1 MYADLDALRARLG
14 DVYVGIYGAADSEAS
29 DDLAAAAAE
38 IDGRLA
44 ARYQVPVADPP
55 GILKNWNLTLAEEL
69 AYSRGVSGEFPAK
82 LQKRV
87 DEVRKQLADAAA
99 GTLKLAAAETSTGSY
114 VAIDIQ
120 EPVFTR
126 EKMRDF

>member
-1 MYADLDALRARLG
+1 MYADIDALKARLG
-14 DVYVGIYGAADSEAS
+14 DVYFGIYGAADSEAG

-44 ARYQVPVADPP
+44 ARYQVPV
-55 GILKNWNLTLAEEL
+55 KNWNLTLAEEL
-69 AYSRGVSGEFPAK
+69 AYSRGCALELSPK
-82 LQKRV
+82 LQKRIE
-87 DEVRKQLADAAA
+87 EVRKQLAEAAA
-99 GTLKLAAAETSTGSY
+99 GSLKLAAAENATADY